1 MRKLASYFF
10 GWWLI
15 FLVALLFTTPS
26 AAAIFKNDFPKRANY
41 YLAWTVSDQEADELA
56 KWDLLVLDMEVQ
68 SRSPGAL
75 ARIRAQ
81 HPGIIILAYVTSQDV
96 RKDIA
101 DHADDG
107 RMAQISPMRFSLAA
121 QAPSN
126 WYLKRPDGNRIS
138 WWSTTYL
145 LNVTDQAP
153 VMNGE
158 RWNTLLPRFVN
169 ERILSTGLWDGVM
182 YDNSW
187 DGITSFVGNDVDA
200 NLDGGR
206 DNAAVLN
213 AAWKAGMQKI
223 YRVTRQLAAAS
234 GKSPIIL
241 FGNGSSNFTDL
252 NGVLY
257 ENFPRYGWSG
267 TLRAAENGLTRSTAP
282 SAYLINANTN
292 NVPNP
297 LDFRAL
303 RYGLTSALMGNGYF
317 SFDDGDAHH
326 DSRWWYDEYNTVL
339 GRARATAT
347 QVGTGRTGFWSDGL
361 WRREFDRGVVY
372 ANASDAP
379 KTVKFNTDFEKIR
392 GNTETTVNDGA
403 VVNSVTIEPR
413 DGIVLLRPID
423 EVRNVAF
430 LTGAFA
436 RILNRYGQ
444 AVRNGF
450 YASVAGLAA
459 GTNALI
465 APRPTGGDLLITTSD
480 NTVRVVDRGSG
491 ALISSFA
498 PFGTTYHG
506 GLTIAAGDIDADG
519 IIDLAVGSR
528 RGGYA
533 KIINLNGAAKSRLLM
548 PFGSRHQGGVT
559 VAISKAGYLVT
570 APYSNAQALVK
581 ILAPDGTERN
591 SFYAY
596 ASNFRGGASVAIG
609 DVNGDGLEEIIT
621 GAGNGGGPHVRVW
634 SMDGELR
641 GQFFPYDPNS
651 NKGVWVGA
659 SDTNGDGASEIIALQ
674 LPVIP

>member
-1 MRKLASYFF
+1 MRKLALLLIAVF
-10 GWWLI
+10 G
-15 FLVALLFTTPS
+15 LLPTMT
-26 AAAIFKNDFPKRANY
+26 AAATFKSDFPKRANY
-41 YLAWTVSDQEADELA
+41 YLAWTVSDQEADELS

-68 SRSPGAL
+68 SRSPGAI
-75 ARIRAQ
+75 ARIRAN

-101 DHADDG
+101 EHSDDG
-107 RMAQISPMRFSLAA
+107 RMAQISPMRFSLAT
-121 QAPSN
+121 QAPEN

-145 LNVTDQAP
+145 LNVTDQMP
-153 VMNGE
+153 LVNGE

-200 NLDGGR
+200 NLDGVR

-213 AAWKAGMQKI
+213 AGWKAGMQKI
-223 YRVTRQLAAAS
+223 YRGTRTLAAAS
-234 GKSPIIL
+234 GRGAIVL

-257 ENFPRYGWSG
+257 ENFPRYGWNG
-267 TLRAAENGLTRSTAP
+267 TLRTAENSLGRSTSP
-282 SAYLINANTN
+282 SSYLINANTN

-297 LDFRAL
+297 YDFRAL
-303 RYGLTSALMGNGYF
+303 RYGLTSALLGNGYF

-326 DSRWWYDEYNTVL
+326 DSRWWYDEYNAIL
-339 GRARATAT
+339 GRPRAAAV

-361 WRREFDRGVVY
+361 WRREFDRGIVY
-372 ANASDAP
+372 ANATDAP
-379 KTVKFNTDFEKIR
+379 KNIKFNTDFEKIR
-392 GNTETTVNDGA
+392 GSAETTVNDGA
-403 VVNSVTIEPR
+403 VINSVTIDPH

-436 RILNRYGQ
+436 RILNRFGQ
-444 AVRNGF
+444 SVRNGF
-450 YASVAGLAA
+450 YATVSGLGAGQ
-459 GTNALI
+459 NVLI
-465 APRPTGGDLLITTSD
+465 ASRASGGDLLITTGD
-480 NTVRVVDRGSG
+480 NTVRVVDRQSG

-498 PFGTTYHG
+498 PFGAAYHG

-519 IIDLAVGSR
+519 VTDLAVGSR
-528 RGGYA
+528 RGGYT
-533 KIINLNGAAKSRLLM
+533 KILGLNGAAKSRLLM
-548 PFGSRHQGGVT
+548 PFGSAHQGGVT
-559 VAISKAGYLVT
+559 VAISKTGYLVT

-581 ILAPDGTERN
+581 ILAPDGTLHN

-596 ASNFRGGASVAIG
+596 GMNFRGGASVAVG
-609 DVNGDGLEEIIT
+609 DVNGDGTEEIIT

-641 GQFFPYDPNS
+641 AQFFPYDPSS

-659 SDTNGDGASEIIALQ
+659 SDTNGDSTSEIIALQ